1 MKSQLMLGAGV
12 GLVLVLIVLMSL
24 HDWTINT
31 DVPPAVLEQA
41 PVITSEGVSAR
52 VFDVDGKLKY
62 TLKAET
68 AVDFDFTQQLQLT
81 RPQMEIIQKDGR
93 WNVSALVG
101 SMNGRGQ
108 KTQQEIV
115 LKDQV
120 EAQLQGRQS
129 AHISAEELHYFPAT
143 EEVESP
149 GKIVIHQQQN
159 VTRAGHMQA
168 NLKTGKLRLSQGV
181 ESQYVVPAS

>member
-1 MKSQLMLGAGV
+1 MLGAGV

-31 DVPPAVLEQA
+31 GVSPDVLEQA
-41 PVITSEGVSAR
+41 PMITSEDVSAR
-52 VFDVDGKLKY
+52 VFDADGKLKY

-68 AVDFDFTQQLQLT
+68 ATDFDFTQQIQLT
-81 RPQMEIIQKDGR
+81 RPQMEIIQEDGR
-93 WNVSALVG
+93 WEVSALVG
-101 SMNGRGQ
+101 SMHGRSQ

-120 EAQLQGRQS
+120 EAQLFGRQTV
-129 AHISAEELHYFPAT
+129 HLSAEELHYLPAT
-143 EEVESP
+143 EEIESP
-149 GKIVIHQQQN
+149 GNIVIHQQQN

-168 NLKTGKLRLSQGV
+168 NLKTGQLRLTQGV